1 MKNIKKLFVSALGF
15 IPLSILTLTPNKIV
29 RNNKIANYSKKEDD
43 IVFFVP
49 EKKGFIS
56 LPKTFK
62 YCEELFEIKT
72 LRAFPLWCFVE
83 RIDSFDGKHY
93 FKDYANDLSKLLDIE
108 YTDIVPNNEEA
119 NFINVVGFINK
130 TITEIENKLI
140 KTEKVDFIMKDYID
154 DISGYYSSKE
164 QFFNNIKKYLLKMKN
179 DITSQLNR
187 FVDKYR
193 EIVLEDKRNY
203 LNKLKEELNWIKDLL
218 AKLKDKAE
226 HSGTKDW
233 WERNW
238 NEYRYYEA
246 EERKLEEQI
255 KKEYE
260 KRDEIKIIEYKII

>member
-1 MKNIKKLFVSALGF
+1 MKNIKKLFVSTLGF

-49 EKKGFIS
+49 EKEGFIS

-62 YCEELFEIKT
+62 YCEELFEVKT
-72 LRAFPLWCFVE
+72 LKAFPLWCFVE

-108 YTDIVPNNEEA
+108 YTDIVPNNKEA

-130 TITEIENKLI
+130 TIEEIKNRLI

-154 DISGYYSSKE
+154 NIEDYYKSKE
-164 QFFNNIKKYLLKMKN
+164 QFFNNIKEYLSKMKN

-193 EIVLEDKRNY
+193 EIVLEDKKHY
-203 LNKLKEELNWIKDLL
+203 LNKLEEELNWIKNLL

-226 HSGTKDW
+226 HSGTKDR